1 MSKKGKPPGGGWD
14 DRPLVIPVVGGIVVH
29 DPKSGTARAIRARST
44 LEALDMLLA
53 APLPDAPGQNAE
65 TEGDL
70 LAHPLLEA
78 NHGMRE
84 ATASFLRDAFPKWA
98 EDGRGI
104 AIRALGRFCDY
115 VQARNLTLADLAVMP
130 ENWWRVWEARTSHV
144 DAIQIGR
151 WREHL
156 RHRRARVPSPAVTP
170 STAGTVTIHAPGGV
184 SMALPLVI
192 AEAGDEAGRLTLE
205 FLTARVANPNTRKA
219 YGRAIWRFCEWCQA
233 ERIGLRGLAPP
244 TIAKHFAL
252 LQDTLEPASI
262 KLAASAL
269 RHWLDYL
276 TERGAIDS
284 NPALSVR
291 TPRLVVAEGK
301 TPVLE
306 REEAKRLLASL
317 DDKLPDGTPIPRTV
331 VELRDRAAIAVMLYN
346 WLRVEALCSMRI
358 GDFIDH
364 PSGAYLVAREKGGKE
379 RRLPAHHAVVET
391 LRAYLAAAGLT
402 EPPAGAEA
410 AWRRWPLFQSAPA
423 RFGTLS
429 GRRMHQNDMR
439 AMVKRR
445 CKAVGLAGDIGCHS
459 LRATGI
465 TTHQENGGRIE
476 DAARLAGHADVRTT
490 ALYDRSKKKLERSE
504 VERVQF

>member
-1 MSKKGKPPGGGWD
+1 M
-14 DRPLVIPVVGGIVVH
+14 VV
-29 DPKSGTARAIRARST
+29 PAAI
-44 LEALDMLLA
+44 
-53 APLPDAPGQNAE
+53 
-65 TEGDL
+65 
-70 LAHPLLEA
+70 
-78 NHGMRE
+78 
-84 ATASFLRDAFPKWA
+84 
-98 EDGRGI
+98 
-104 AIRALGRFCDY
+104 
-115 VQARNLTLADLAVMP
+115 AD
-130 ENWWRVWEARTSHV
+130 
-144 DAIQIGR
+144 
-151 WREHL
+151 
-156 RHRRARVPSPAVTP
+156 
-170 STAGTVTIHAPGGV
+170 
-184 SMALPLVI
+184 
-192 AEAGDEAGRLTLE
+192 AGDEAARLTLE

-233 ERIGLRGLAPP
+233 ERVGLRELAPP
-244 TIAKHFAL
+244 TVAKHFL
-252 LQDTLEPASI
+252 ELQGTLTPASI

-276 TERGAIDS
+276 TERGVLRV

-306 REEAKRLLASL
+306 REEAKKLLKSL
-317 DDKLPDGTPIPRTV
+317 DDKEDDGTPIPRTV

-364 PSGAYLVAREKGGKE
+364 PSGAYLVAHEKGGKE
-379 RRLPAHHAVVET
+379 RRLPAHHVVVEA
-391 LRAYLAAAGLT
+391 LRAYLVAAGLA
-402 EPPAGAEA
+402 EPPEGAEA
-410 AWRRWPLFQSAPA
+410 AWRRMPLFQSAPA
-423 RFGTLS
+423 RFGLLS

-439 AMVKRR
+439 EMVKRR
-445 CKAVGLAGDIGCHS
+445 CRAVGLPGEIGCHS